1 MQSLEFSL
9 GEFTQGTP
17 SRSRSMPIDT
27 EPSVEDVVLGVCYS
41 AIAAARRQS
50 DFVGWERPL
59 LKIPRDAYDTW
70 TKPLAR

>member
-1 MQSLEFSL
+1 
-9 GEFTQGTP
+9 
-17 SRSRSMPIDT
+17 MPIDT

-59 LKIPRDAYDTW
+59 LKIPRDAYDTKRSW
-70 TKPLAR
+70 QLSDSRHVFN